1 MGKNTSIL
9 LNKRSKDLK
18 DVSNQTFAKKK
29 KKKKK
34 IPKRGEGLLQNKKKS
49 KKIKSFG
56 LWKSI
61 K

>member
-29 KKKKK
+29 KKKKL
-34 IPKRGEGLLQNKKKS
+34 PKRLKLLLQITLQPMEFKM
-49 KKIKSFG
+49 FG
-56 LWKSI
+56 L
-61 K
+61 

>member
-9 LNKRSKDLK
+9 LNRRSKDLK

-34 IPKRGEGLLQNKKKS
+34 LPKRLKLLLQITLQPMEFKM
-49 KKIKSFG
+49 FG
-56 LWKSI
+56 L
-61 K
+61 

>member
-29 KKKKK
+29 KKK
-34 IPKRGEGLLQNKKKS
+34 ITQTVETVTADHIAANG
-49 KKIKSFG
+49 I
-56 LWKSI
+56 
-61 K
+61 